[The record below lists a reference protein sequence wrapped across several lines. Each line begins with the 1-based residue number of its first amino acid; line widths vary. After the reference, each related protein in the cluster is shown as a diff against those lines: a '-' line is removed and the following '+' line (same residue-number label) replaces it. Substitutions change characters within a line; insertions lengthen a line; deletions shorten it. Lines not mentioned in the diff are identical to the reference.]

1 MENMLGTHKSEERS
15 EMAAAGPGPL
25 QIRAS
30 PQPTPTS
37 TTQFVQMQI
46 PGPRFRVRI
55 HSEDMESAFLK
66 FPRSFSFSWTTW
78 NSLKDFSSGTRNLT
92 QAMTVRALDSNHWTT
107 RELPS
112 WVILCGIFQKQSC
125 RGTHLD
131 PEFSGEGR
139 H

>member
-1 MENMLGTHKSEERS
+1 MENMLGTHKSEERP

-25 QIRAS
+25 QIRAT

-66 FPRSFSFSWTTW
+66 FPRSFSLF
-78 NSLKDFSSGTRNLT
+78 LGPHGT
-92 QAMTVRALDSNHWTT
+92 A
-107 RELPS
+107 
-112 WVILCGIFQKQSC
+112 
-125 RGTHLD
+125 
-131 PEFSGEGR
+131 
-139 H
+139 